1 MHAPVIVELLK
12 GNFTYEESGI
22 LDRTHIH
29 FFTWNEIKAMFLDCG
44 YQIEITDHTEHMP
57 KMSAED
63 QGIYDALLQI
73 PGVAAKREFEV
84 YQYLI
89 VAKKC

>member
-1 MHAPVIVELLK
+1 
-12 GNFTYEESGI
+12 
-22 LDRTHIH
+22 
-29 FFTWNEIKAMFLDCG
+29 
-44 YQIEITDHTEHMP
+44 
-57 KMSAED
+57 MSAED